1 MRHSKEL
8 ESKSYASLIGY
19 FFWGQLP
26 TQVIY
31 EHPLEIALP
40 HLLVNSDRR
49 AIQLIKFSA
58 NLRGVG
64 GWGVRRNTQRSWLL
78 SCKNRT

>member
-1 MRHSKEL
+1 MEL
-8 ESKSYASLIGY
+8 ESKSCASLIGY
-19 FFWGQLP
+19 LVWGQLR

-40 HLLVNSDRR
+40 PLLVNSDRR
-49 AIQLIKFSA
+49 AIHLIKFSA

-64 GWGVRRNTQRSWLL
+64 G
-78 SCKNRT
+78 